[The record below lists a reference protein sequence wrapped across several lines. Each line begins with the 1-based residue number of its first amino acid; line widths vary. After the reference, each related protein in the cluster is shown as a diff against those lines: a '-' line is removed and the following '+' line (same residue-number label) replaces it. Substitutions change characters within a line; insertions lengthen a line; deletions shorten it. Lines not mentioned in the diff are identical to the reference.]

1 MAHPKIYCITNIQS
15 EKLEKLSVNLVGV
28 GKNSFNSNYIKCEGG
43 ENINFKEKNY
53 SELTFHYWFWKNK
66 FDSISGED
74 WIGFCQRRR
83 FWLKSKNEDI
93 NKPLEEI
100 ILNNIPD
107 EWESYNAVICKP
119 IHLGTKF
126 MKIVKRGWKNL
137 IRDPKI
143 LFDLKNSSIKLHFDM
158 HHGFGILDKA
168 IDVLKKED
176 REEFR
181 KYVNTRSFYNPHIMF
196 VSKKDIM
203 EKYFSDVFPWLFE
216 CEKIFGLDNLKGYDQ
231 TRLYAYLSERYL
243 SFWFKKYSKYI
254 EWPWVF
260 KDIN

>member
-66 FDSISGED
+66 FDSFSGED

-100 ILNNIPD
+100 ILHDIPD
-107 EWESYNAVICKP
+107 EW
-119 IHLGTKF
+119 
-126 MKIVKRGWKNL
+126 
-137 IRDPKI
+137 
-143 LFDLKNSSIKLHFDM
+143 IKL
-158 HHGFGILDKA
+158 
-168 IDVLKKED
+168 
-176 REEFR
+176 
-181 KYVNTRSFYNPHIMF
+181 
-196 VSKKDIM
+196 
-203 EKYFSDVFPWLFE
+203 
-216 CEKIFGLDNLKGYDQ
+216 
-231 TRLYAYLSERYL
+231 
-243 SFWFKKYSKYI
+243 
-254 EWPWVF
+254 
-260 KDIN
+260 